1 MKMTMNDMETELT
14 ELLEKCDG
22 TSGTE
27 ILKNLTEWMT
37 LENSI
42 RMDSDRQEIDM
53 VAIVSKVIEFT
64 LKEFNK
70 RLPEWQNSSKSMDML
85 KAIDDKVIDAT
96 LNSVINVTGWELND
110 TSKMDLRQ
118 LFVNGLNEELDRR
131 QLHYRIEEI
140 NDIERIVE
148 DQIGV
153 WIRNEMK
160 NNRMKMNEEWS
171 TESVE
176 QFILEIYG
184 RVQDQIKAQHSS
196 VVLNEDDVIGLL
208 YDCGFGEYYEASIS
222 DDN

>member
-70 RLPEWQNSSKSMDML
+70 RLPEWQNSSKSMDDSPAKSPSL
-85 KAIDDKVIDAT
+85 KRV
-96 LNSVINVTGWELND
+96 NFPPR
-110 TSKMDLRQ
+110 TSM
-118 LFVNGLNEELDRR
+118 V
-131 QLHYRIEEI
+131 
-140 NDIERIVE
+140 
-148 DQIGV
+148 
-153 WIRNEMK
+153 
-160 NNRMKMNEEWS
+160 
-171 TESVE
+171 
-176 QFILEIYG
+176 
-184 RVQDQIKAQHSS
+184 
-196 VVLNEDDVIGLL
+196 
-208 YDCGFGEYYEASIS
+208 
-222 DDN
+222 